1 MINVELA
8 SLGSS
13 GSDHPDARSKS
24 RGRVRWLIA
33 SLLLLA
39 SVMNYVDRQALS
51 VLASTI
57 QRDLRIDD
65 SQYAIVIEAFLLCY
79 ALMYFGS
86 GWLVDTIGAR
96 VGESLFL
103 FWWSVSSILTAL
115 AGSFLSL
122 VVVRSLLG
130 LGEPGNFTAAAKVT
144 AQWFPA
150 RERGI
155 AVGMYSMGGT
165 LGAAIAA
172 PMVAFLALRFGWRA
186 PFVIV
191 GMAGIVLSA
200 LWFLVYREPP
210 AHHFDLVKQG
220 APLID
225 KIDVAS
231 VTATRGMWRRLIGS
245 RAFCAILFCRMITD
259 PVWYFFLF
267 WFPKYLQDR
276 RGMTLHGIGSSL
288 WVVFVAADLGSLAGG
303 MLSAH
308 FASRG
313 FSPVQ
318 ARLAVMSGAALVLL
332 FMFITPALSRPSWVM
347 LIASM
352 GAFSHM
358 AWMTNTTTLPI
369 DLFPQQ
375 QIGAIQGALGA
386 GSSFGG
392 FLSTAIIGALII
404 HVGYNPIFYA
414 MSLVYPVAL
423 AGAFFALRPRA
434 LKTASSM

>member
-1 MINVELA
+1 
-8 SLGSS
+8 
-13 GSDHPDARSKS
+13 
-24 RGRVRWLIA
+24 VRWLFA

-65 SQYAIVIEAFLLCY
+65 GQYAMVVEAFLLCY

-86 GWLVDTIGAR
+86 GWLVDRIGVR
-96 VGESLFL
+96 VGEALFL
-103 FWWSVSSILTAL
+103 IWWSVSSIFTAL

-172 PMVAFLALRFGWRA
+172 PLIAFLALRFGWRA

-191 GMAGIVLSA
+191 GMAGLVLSA
-200 LWFLVYREPP
+200 LWFLVYREP
-210 AHHFDLVKQG
+210 ASHHLELRERR
-220 APLID
+220 APLIRKSD
-225 KIDVAS
+225 LATVS
-231 VTATRGMWRRLIGS
+231 ATRGMWRRLIGS
-245 RAFCAILFCRMITD
+245 RAFCSILFCRMITD
-259 PVWYFFLF
+259 PVWYFYLF
-267 WFPKYLQDR
+267 WFPKYLEDR
-276 RGMTLHGIGSSL
+276 RGMTLRGIGSSL
-288 WVVFVAADLGSLAGG
+288 WVTFVAADLGSLAGG
-303 MLSAH
+303 LLSAR

-313 FSPVQ
+313 FSPAK
-318 ARLAVMSGAALVLL
+318 ARLVVMGGAALVLL
-332 FMFITPALSRPSWVM
+332 FMFLTPVLPQPSWVM
-347 LIASM
+347 LIASI

-358 AWMTNTTTLPI
+358 AWMTNITTLPI

-392 FLSTAIIGALII
+392 FLSTAAIGALIV

-423 AGAFFALRPRA
+423 AGLFFALKPEA
-434 LKTASSM
+434 FKSASSQ